1 MKLVR
6 ILLPINRDGTT
17 DACVAIA
24 VALAKRL
31 HIELQVLH
39 PCAQLSANLTAL
51 SVASSQFSTF
61 SPGPGPIVTEEA
73 IELARTQ
80 SSLGRRRAKAWSKKI
95 TKNFPNIASTFVSS
109 EGPVDTLVATYAR
122 LADFTVVPSVPE
134 ADDSFWPDVRNGAL
148 LSSGRPMLVVPPHAT
163 RYRGDT
169 IVVAWKDRPETI
181 RAVVAAAPFLAN
193 AKLVRIIS
201 VAEPDQD
208 KRSLT
213 GIADYLSC
221 AGVAVKAT
229 TVSENSAIGEILVAK
244 SAEAGMLVMG
254 TSGRSQLR
262 EWVFGGATHHVLR
275 NTTVPTLMMH

>member
-31 HIELQVLH
+31 RIELQVLH
-39 PCAQLSANLTAL
+39 PCAQLIANLTAL
-51 SVASSQFSTF
+51 SVASSQFSTL
-61 SPGPGPIVTEEA
+61 SPGPSPIVTGEA

-80 SSLGRRRAKAWSKKI
+80 SSLGRRRAKTWWKKLTRNVPI
-95 TKNFPNIASTFVSS
+95 SSTFVSS

-122 LADFTVVPSVPE
+122 LADFTVVPSVTE

-229 TVSENSAIGEILVAK
+229 TVSESSAIGEILVAE

-262 EWVFGGATHHVLR
+262 EWVFGGATHHLLR